1 MAQKIFGFLLIEGT
15 FTSVF
20 KDKKSLRSHKTV
32 CEPDAGMLSYATL
45 SELPE
50 FRTDRHPISPVIE

>member
-1 MAQKIFGFLLIEGT
+1 MAPKIFGFLLIEGT
-15 FTSVF
+15 FSSVF

-45 SELPE
+45 SELLFIQTEIPL
-50 FRTDRHPISPVIE
+50 FV